1 MEGQAVKYPFLVLPS
16 STGIRARRLSRIR
29 IFPKGC
35 FDRRLRIDKTQ
46 NSRLKIT
53 NENLQDTI
61 EANVSSTFVKFTSGS
76 FEWT

>member
-46 NSRLKIT
+46 NSRLKMM
-53 NENLQDTI
+53 NAKLPDTI
-61 EANVSSTFVKFTSGS
+61 KATVSSKTSKV
-76 FEWT
+76 TR